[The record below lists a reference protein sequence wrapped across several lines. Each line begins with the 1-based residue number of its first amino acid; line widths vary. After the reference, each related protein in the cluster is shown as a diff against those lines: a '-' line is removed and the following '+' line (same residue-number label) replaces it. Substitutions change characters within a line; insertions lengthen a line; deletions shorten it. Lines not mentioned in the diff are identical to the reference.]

1 MKLDVLFTPLG
12 LTPAEVQGRTVFVID
27 ILRLSTT
34 VCAAL
39 HHGARA
45 VVPVPSTEEALR
57 LAQTL
62 GPSEVVL
69 AGERNGVPIPG
80 FPLGNSP
87 REMTAEAV
95 RGRLVVTTTTNGTG
109 ALLAMQGAA
118 QVYSAA
124 AANFSLAAERAR
136 EVWSKERDLLIVC
149 AGRDHRFA
157 LEDAYCAG
165 RLASAALGGARRRQG
180 LNDAGLAAL
189 HLVRRYGERWERP
202 LLTSRA
208 GRELVKLGLKQD
220 VLDAARPDAYPVLSI
235 FHDRRITAAAPASP

>member
-1 MKLDVLFTPLG
+1 MKLDVLFSPLG

-27 ILRLSTT
+27 ILRLSTS

-45 VVPVPSTEEALR
+45 VVPVPSTEDALR

-80 FPLGNSP
+80 FALGNSP
-87 REMTAEAV
+87 REMTPEAV
-95 RGRLVVTTTTNGTG
+95 RGRLVVITTTNGTG
-109 ALLAMQGAA
+109 TLLAVQGAA
-118 QVYSAA
+118 QVYSMA

-136 EVWSKERDLLIVC
+136 EVWSKDRDLMIVC
-149 AGRDHRFA
+149 AGRDNRFA

-165 RLASAALGGARRRQG
+165 RLATAALGSVRRRQG

-189 HLVRRYGERWERP
+189 QLVRRYGERWERP

-208 GRELVKLGLKQD
+208 GRELVTLGLKQD
-220 VLDAARPDAYPVLSI
+220 VLDAATPDSYPVLSL
-235 FHDRRITAAAPASP
+235 FHERRLTAVPMPPP